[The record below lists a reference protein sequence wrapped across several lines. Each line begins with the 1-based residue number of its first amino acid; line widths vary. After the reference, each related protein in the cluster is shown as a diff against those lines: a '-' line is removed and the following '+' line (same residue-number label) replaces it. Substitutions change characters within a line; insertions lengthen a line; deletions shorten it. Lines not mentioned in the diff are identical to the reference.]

1 MTANQRILELLTKKR
16 LNNATSDDIEEL
28 NALCQKN
35 QINLKELNAFD
46 DILAIKYEIS
56 DLPNEKET
64 LNSWQKFSAN
74 LDQPIQSL
82 HKHNSSQ
89 KKQSYKF
96 TYLAIAAILLIALAF
111 GFFNQEYFFVKK
123 NHLNIVST
131 QNGSKSKIQMP
142 DGTQVWLN
150 SGSTLTYDDSFGI
163 ERRVVNLV
171 GEAFFDVAHDAKKP
185 FIIHTE
191 SLTLRVLGTAFNV
204 KSYHN
209 GASSEATLI
218 RGSLEVSFPSRPLE
232 KIVLKPNEKISVTN
246 QNEQKSKDVQKS
258 IKKNLESQPLIAL
271 TKVEP
276 SPLDNETIEEIAWK
290 ENQLI
295 FRTKNFEDLSLDLE
309 RWYNVKIDIKNNNIK
324 DKKFTGIFK
333 NETIF
338 EALEALKQ
346 SYAFNYSFDKKTN
359 IITIQ

>member
-1 MTANQRILELLTKKR
+1 MTANQRILELLTKKK

-28 NALCQKN
+28 NALCQAN

-46 DILAIKYEIS
+46 DILTIKYNVS

-64 LNSWQKFSAN
+64 LNSWKRFNSNVIQAKDEISENFSSKR
-74 LDQPIQSL
+74 LTR
-82 HKHNSSQ
+82 K
-89 KKQSYKF
+89 YW
-96 TYLAIAAILLIALAF
+96 YLAVAAVLIIGLTF
-111 GFFNQEYFFVKK
+111 GFLNSGSLFIKP

-163 ERRVVNLV
+163 DKRVVNLV
-171 GEAFFDVAHDAKKP
+171 GEAFFDVAHDSKRP

-191 SLTLRVLGTAFNV
+191 NLTLKVLGTAFNV

-218 RGSLEVSFPSRPLE
+218 RGSLEVSFPSRPQE
-232 KIVLKPNEKISVTN
+232 KIVLKPNEKISINN
-246 QNEQKSKDVQKS
+246 QNKKDLKTLNKPIQITVEVK
-258 IKKNLESQPLIAL
+258 PLIVL

-276 SPLDNETIEEIAWK
+276 STVDDKTIEEIAWK

-295 FRTKNFEDLSLDLE
+295 FRARNFDELALDLE
-309 RWYNVKIDIKNNNIK
+309 RWYNLKIDIKNNSIK
-324 DKKFTGIFK
+324 DKKFTGTFK

-338 EALEALKQ
+338 EALDALKQ

-359 IITIQ
+359 ILTIK